1 MMRCDMCGY
10 EFDATGLACHTSC
23 PLGSQCMVICCPH
36 CGYSTVNPA
45 RSRLLTW
52 VERWIKRPTPSAPPP
67 RATDRLSLLDLA
79 PGQEGRVVA
88 LGESEPEQMMH
99 LSDYGLMLGAP
110 VRLCQRR
117 PTPIIQVGET
127 ELALD
132 AVLARDVYVEPLT

>member
-1 MMRCDMCGY
+1 MMRCAMCGY
-10 EFDATGLACHTSC
+10 EFDAAGLACHTSC
-23 PLGSQCMVICCPH
+23 PLGAQCMVVCCPH

-52 VERWIKRPTPSAPPP
+52 VERWVKRPAPRSEP
-67 RATDRLSLLDLA
+67 RAAEGRISLLDLA

-88 LGESEPEQMMH
+88 LGDSEPGQLMH

-132 AVLARDVYVEPLT
+132 AVLARDVYVERLD